1 MRQGDHRNFDPSGN
15 GLQFSMAVK
24 LVETSAEL
32 RAEMRILREAI
43 LDKLHALPE
52 QTAAHLALH
61 LDRHPQTAV
70 SPESE
75 GLGLAVRLLRLA
87 SSLYGNLRRLSILF
101 GIWSM
106 VTYGLLN
113 SDHLAEVSK
122 AAAKE
127 AFKLLLQAIIQG

>member
-1 MRQGDHRNFDPSGN
+1 
-15 GLQFSMAVK
+15 MAVK
-24 LVETSAEL
+24 AAETAAEL
-32 RAEMRILREAI
+32 RAEMRFLREAI
-43 LDKLHALPE
+43 LSSLHDLPE
-52 QTAAHLALH
+52 RTAAHLALH
-61 LDRHPQTAV
+61 LDRRLQTAV
-70 SPESE
+70 SPSPDE
-75 GLGLAVRLLRLA
+75 GMGWAVQLVRLA

-127 AFKLLLQAIIQG
+127 AFTLLLQAVIHG